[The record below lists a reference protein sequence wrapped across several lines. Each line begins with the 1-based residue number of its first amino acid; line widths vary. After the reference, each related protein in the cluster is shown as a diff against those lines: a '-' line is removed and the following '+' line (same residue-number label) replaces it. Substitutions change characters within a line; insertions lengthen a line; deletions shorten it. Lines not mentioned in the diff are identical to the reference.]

1 MKRTYSILLL
11 VGLALAPL
19 ALNAQAPE
27 DQPSVGSQTP
37 SPIPLDQRPTREQ
50 LTKLFDLMRIHDQLQ
65 SFMRMMPTMM
75 EQQVQAQA
83 QELASKTP
91 GGHVL
96 TPDQQAA
103 IDKVTKKYMQKALN
117 IYPTEEMLDD
127 MTEIYQR
134 HLTRTDV
141 DAFIA
146 FYSSTAGQHL
156 LNEQPAIMKEYI
168 PIAMKRAQDRTKA
181 LTEELTKE
189 LQEINNAE
197 QPAKPAAK

>member
-1 MKRTYSILLL
+1 MNLIKSILLMI
-11 VGLALAPL
+11 GLALTPISAM
-19 ALNAQAPE
+19 AQAPA
-27 DQPSVGSQTP
+27 DQPSDSQQTQ
-37 SPIPLDQRPTREQ
+37 SLVPLDQQPTRAQ
-50 LTKLFDLMRIHDQLQ
+50 LTRLFELMRIHDQLQ

-91 GGHVL
+91 GGRVL

-103 IDKVTKKYMQKALN
+103 IDKVTKKYMDKALN

-127 MTEIYQR
+127 MTAIYKR

-156 LNEQPAIMKEYI
+156 LNEQPAIMKEYM

-181 LTEELTKE
+181 MTEDLTKE
-189 LQEINNAE
+189 LQEIINPD
-197 QPAKPAAK
+197 QPAKPTAK

>member
-1 MKRTYSILLL
+1 MKRTNWIFLL
-11 VGLALAPL
+11 VGLAIAPL
-19 ALNAQAPE
+19 AVNAQAPP
-27 DQPSVGSQTP
+27 DQPSVTP
-37 SPIPLDQRPTREQ
+37 ATQSPIPPDQQPTRAQ
-50 LTKLFDLMRIHDQLQ
+50 LTKLFELMRIHDQLQ

-96 TPDQQAA
+96 TPDEQAA

-117 IYPTEEMLDD
+117 IYPTEEILDD
-127 MTEIYQR
+127 MTAIYQR

-141 DAFIA
+141 DAFIV

-156 LNEQPAIMKEYI
+156 LNEQPAIMKEYM
-168 PIAMKRAQDRTKA
+168 PVAMKRAQDRTKA
-181 LTEELTKE
+181 LTEDLTKE
-189 LQEINNAE
+189 LQEIINAE
-197 QPAKPAAK
+197 QPAKPAGK